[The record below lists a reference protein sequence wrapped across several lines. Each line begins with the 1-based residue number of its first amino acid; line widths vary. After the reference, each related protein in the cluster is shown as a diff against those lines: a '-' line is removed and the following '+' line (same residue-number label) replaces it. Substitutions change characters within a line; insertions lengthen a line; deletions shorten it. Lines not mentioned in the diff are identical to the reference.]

1 MPSTPNWFSIDCIA
15 GCFYILSRVFAGRF
29 HADPELNAFWKCDG
43 QAALWLELRA
53 VAAGTLRVTGVGDG
67 WRRALR
73 VVAGPPLPVPQLPVP
88 QLPVPR
94 PCGSSPGPPEPELQ
108 GPCGASPV
116 PSEDE
121 RERDELPNPLL
132 EPEPEFENELDC
144 LRRHLLAGLEWADL
158 PVTWLKP
165 SEDDELLWWDDLPN
179 PWVELVD

>member
-53 VAAGTLRVTGVGDG
+53 VAAGATGVGAG

-88 QLPVPR
+88 RLPELAPQLPVPR
-94 PCGSSPGPPEPELQ
+94 HCGSSPGPPEPELQ

-121 RERDELPNPLL
+121 LEWDELPNPWL
-132 EPEPEFENELDC
+132 EPEPEFE
-144 LRRHLLAGLEWADL
+144 
-158 PVTWLKP
+158 
-165 SEDDELLWWDDLPN
+165 DEL
-179 PWVELVD
+179 

>member
-1 MPSTPNWFSIDCIA
+1 
-15 GCFYILSRVFAGRF
+15 
-29 HADPELNAFWKCDG
+29 
-43 QAALWLELRA
+43 LWLELRA

-94 PCGSSPGPPEPELQ
+94 LPELVPQLPVPRPCGSSPGPPEPELQ

-121 RERDELPNPLL
+121 RERDELPNPWL
-132 EPEPEFENELDC
+132 EPEPEFEDELEC
-144 LRRHLLAGLEWADL
+144 LRRHLRAGLEWADL
-158 PVTWLKP
+158 PDTWLEP
-165 SEDDELLWWDDLPN
+165 SEDELEWADLPN
-179 PWVELVD
+179 PWFEPVD